1 MRAARSGALAVLVVV
16 GSACG
21 GGGGGGGGP
30 TQPPLPTLVYTP
42 AAAAAN
48 GSVALVR
55 ANGADPTTLVL
66 EVRVREVAGLY
77 GAAFDLTFPET
88 ILRFDVAS
96 EGTFLSAGGAAT
108 AFQVAPAGAGRLV
121 VGISRLGNT
130 AGVASGEGLLL
141 TLRFTA
147 IAAGTGNLAFSANRV
162 YDSAG
167 GALAAQW
174 LAGSVTVTR

>member
-1 MRAARSGALAVLVVV
+1 MVALVLL
-16 GSACG
+16 GIACGGG

-30 TQPPLPTLVYTP
+30 TQPPLPSLVYTP
-42 AAAAAN
+42 AGAAAN

-88 ILRFDVAS
+88 VLRFDTAS

-108 AFQVAPAGAGRLV
+108 AFQVAPAGTGSLV
-121 VGISRLGNT
+121 VGISRLGST

-141 TLRFTA
+141 SLRFTA
-147 IAAGTGNLAFSANRV
+147 IAAGTGNLGLSANRA

-167 GALAAQW
+167 GTLAAQW
-174 LAGSVTVTR
+174 LAGAVTVTR